1 MPEEPSPPQSSVPG
15 RDRRTALP
23 PRSRPARLAMRLIG
37 VAVVV
42 VAAALLYGGLRD
54 RFVLPQCDSDRAKR
68 TFADVLKELRLEPVR
83 YEPITTV
90 SSSKTEV
97 VCTAVLPLPDGG
109 NVAVDYR
116 FRWQGNQAN
125 MSYSVSRKMN

>member
-15 RDRRTALP
+15 HHRFPAARAQL
-23 PRSRPARLAMRLIG
+23 ARLVVRIIG

-42 VAAALLYGGLRD
+42 VAAALLYSGLRD

-68 TFADVLKELRLEPVR
+68 TLADVLKQLRLEPAR

-97 VCTAVLPLPDGG
+97 VCRAVLPLPAGG
-109 NVAVDYR
+109 NVAIDYR
-116 FRWQGNQAN
+116 FRWQGSQAN
-125 MSYSVSRKMN
+125 MSYSVSPTK

>member
-1 MPEEPSPPQSSVPG
+1 MPEDPSPPQSSIPTN
-15 RDRRTALP
+15 DRRAA
-23 PRSRPARLAMRLIG
+23 PRAPLTRLVVRIVG

-42 VAAALLYGGLRD
+42 AAAALLYSGLRN

-68 TFADVLKELRLEPVR
+68 TLADVLKELRLEPVR

-97 VCTAVLPLPDGG
+97 ICKAILPLPAGG
-109 NVAVDYR
+109 NVSIDYR
-116 FRWQGNQAN
+116 FRWQGSQAN
-125 MSYSVSRKMN
+125 MSYSVSQTK

>member
-1 MPEEPSPPQSSVPG
+1 MPEDPSPPQSSVPTH
-15 RDRRTALP
+15 DRGAA
-23 PRSRPARLAMRLIG
+23 PRASLARLVVRILG

-42 VAAALLYGGLRD
+42 AAAALLYSGLRD

-68 TFADVLKELRLEPVR
+68 TLANVLKELRLEPLR

-97 VCTAVLPLPDGG
+97 ICKADLPLSAGG
-109 NVAVDYR
+109 NVSINYR
-116 FRWQGNQAN
+116 FRWQGSQAN
-125 MSYSVSRKMN
+125 MSYSVSQTK

>member
-1 MPEEPSPPQSSVPG
+1 MPEEPSPPRSSVPG
-15 RDRRTALP
+15 RDRLAALP
-23 PRSRPARLAMRLIG
+23 ARSRPGRLAARVIG

-68 TFADVLKELRLEPVR
+68 TLADVLKELRLEPAR

-97 VCTAVLPLPDGG
+97 VCRAVLPLPDGG
-109 NVAVDYR
+109 NVAIDYR

-125 MSYSVSRKMN
+125 MSYSVARMK

>member
-1 MPEEPSPPQSSVPG
+1 
-15 RDRRTALP
+15 
-23 PRSRPARLAMRLIG
+23 MRLIG

-42 VAAALLYGGLRD
+42 VAATLLYGGLRD

-68 TFADVLKELRLEPVR
+68 TLADVLKELRLEPVR

-116 FRWQGNQAN
+116 FRWQGSQAN
-125 MSYSVSRKMN
+125 MSYSVSRKTN

>member
-1 MPEEPSPPQSSVPG
+1 MSEDPSPPQSSVPTP
-15 RDRRTALP
+15 DRRAA
-23 PRSRPARLAMRLIG
+23 PRASLARLVVRILG

-42 VAAALLYGGLRD
+42 VAAALLYSGLRD

-68 TFADVLKELRLEPVR
+68 TLADVLKELRLEPVR

-97 VCTAVLPLPDGG
+97 ICKAVLPLSGGG
-109 NVAVDYR
+109 NVSIDYR
-116 FRWQGNQAN
+116 FRWQGSQAN
-125 MSYSVSRKMN
+125 MSYSVSQTK

>member
-1 MPEEPSPPQSSVPG
+1 MPEDPSPPQSSIPPH
-15 RDRRTALP
+15 DRRAA
-23 PRSRPARLAMRLIG
+23 PRAPLTRLVVRIVG

-42 VAAALLYGGLRD
+42 AAAALLYSGLRH

-68 TFADVLKELRLEPVR
+68 TLADVLKELRLEPVR

-97 VCTAVLPLPDGG
+97 ICKAVLPLPAGG
-109 NVAVDYR
+109 NVSIDYR
-116 FRWQGNQAN
+116 FRWQGSQAN
-125 MSYSVSRKMN
+125 MSYSVSQTK